1 MGAWLRVGR
10 LTDLSGL
17 VALSNMH
24 RFSLDRPTPVMKVEG
39 ISRVDGVQ
47 SLNFE
52 RQLMGNTLQVVE

>member
-1 MGAWLRVGR
+1 MTKPGVGAWLRVGR

-39 ISRVDGVQ
+39 ISRVDGVHKDC
-47 SLNFE
+47 SDLI
-52 RQLMGNTLQVVE
+52 